1 MERDSN
7 GQVQVSD
14 DVVVNLRDTGV
25 VDADVVGGPSDA
37 GVFAARGQFTD
48 EIRQVAVVGVASGLT
63 PSRATVSWRQI
74 GGDVGLASGVGA
86 GQRPPGRPLQIHC
99 PWPGGGDTLSGFT
112 GSSAALS

>member
-86 GQRPPGRPLQIHC
+86 SQSLPVVHCKSIAKTSKVRILHLPRPVSKGPP
-99 PWPGGGDTLSGFT
+99 
-112 GSSAALS
+112 